1 MKKAL
6 AAIALLGFG
15 AAAMAAEGDQQSLN
29 LMAGG
34 DPEAGEPK
42 SEACAAC
49 HGQDGNSAQS
59 QWPNIAGQHA
69 GYLFEQLKAFKAGE
83 ERSNAQMAGIVAD
96 LNEKDMR
103 DLAAYFSQQSVKI
116 MGAND
121 EQRVERGRQIY
132 LGGIPNKGVAACAAC
147 HGPAGKGNPAA
158 DYPRVGGQWPQ
169 YLVSQLEA
177 FRAGERTT
185 DDNAAMRAIA
195 DKMSD
200 KEIRA
205 VAEYMAGLN

>member
-6 AAIALLGFG
+6 AAIALLGFTG
-15 AAAMAAEGDQQSLN
+15 LAAMAAENDQAQALLAN
-29 LMAGG
+29 G
-34 DPEAGEPK
+34 DPSAGEGK
-42 SEACAAC
+42 SQACVAC
-49 HGQDGNSAQS
+49 HGEDGNSQQA

-69 GYLFEQLKAFKAGE
+69 GYTFEQLQAFKAGE
-83 ERSNAQMAGIVAD
+83 QRSNSQMAGIVAD
-96 LNEKDMR
+96 LDEQDMR
-103 DLAAYFSQQSVKI
+103 DLAAYFAQQPVKI

-121 EQRVERGRQIY
+121 EERVERGRQIY
-132 LGGIPNKGVAACAAC
+132 LGGIPNKGVASCASC

-177 FRAGERTT
+177 FRDGERTT
-185 DDNAAMRAIA
+185 DDNGAMRAIA
-195 DKMSD
+195 EEMSD
-200 KEIRA
+200 EDIRA